1 MRKKKPVKVKPQS
14 KREKSKEEIVLD
26 VLPFHE
32 FFPLTLVH
40 KEQNQEKVCYF
51 VCQEHLDKYISRYK
65 LNKKDYIISE
75 TTEKKRNN
83 EVQEL

>member
-14 KREKSKEEIVLD
+14 KLEKPKEEIVLD

-51 VCQEHLDKYISRYK
+51 VCQEHLDKYISRYN
-65 LNKKDYIISE
+65 LNKKDYKISK
-75 TTEKKRNN
+75 TEPRKKGN
-83 EVQEL
+83 EEA

>member
-14 KREKSKEEIVLD
+14 KREKPKEETVFG

-40 KEQNQEKVCYF
+40 KDQNQEKVCYF

-65 LNKKDYIISE
+65 LNKKDYKISK
-75 TTEKKRNN
+75 TEPIKKDDNK
-83 EVQEL
+83 EA